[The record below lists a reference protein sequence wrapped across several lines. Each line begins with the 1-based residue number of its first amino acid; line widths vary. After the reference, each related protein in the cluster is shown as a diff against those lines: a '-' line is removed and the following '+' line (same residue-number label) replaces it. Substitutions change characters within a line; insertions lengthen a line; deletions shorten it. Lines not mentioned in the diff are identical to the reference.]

1 MKCPKCGEKLKK
13 DFLYCEKCG
22 EEIRIV
28 PDFEPE
34 IENSIIETLSAVAE
48 EMSPTAENETEADP
62 EEEFDVEPEH
72 KWKRRI
78 FIGISTLCLL
88 IIGVFA
94 FVFFRGIYLDNYYKR
109 QLEGAQLAYNQKDYV
124 QAAAFY
130 ENALKMEEDNSILIS
145 YADCLYEIGNVDQA
159 LSNYYAVIE
168 KEPDNEMAYAR
179 IIAIYEKEEDYAEI
193 NRLLSSCD
201 SQNIKNQFQNYMS
214 IDPVFSY
221 EGGEYGHVI
230 PLKIQAPT
238 TGTIYYS
245 LDGSDPRY
253 GGMEYT
259 SPLFLRYGEY
269 VVKAVF
275 INDFGLA
282 SEVVEARYLV
292 EGTQPEQPVVIP
304 ESGQFNLPQMI
315 SIEVPKG
322 CSVYYTVD
330 GTIPDEN
337 SFIYGEPIPMKEG
350 VTNYRF
356 VTKSADGVYSEV
368 TARSYQLVVET
379 NYTAVESVYRLK
391 HRLLELGRIQ
401 DLEGSLENMSGK
413 NIYVY
418 NSIQIVQD
426 KIFHIIYEYY
436 QEGNNSRNMTGN
448 IYGID
453 VSNGYVYKIIKDENG
468 AETLDPV

>member
-34 IENSIIETLSAVAE
+34 IENSIIETLSAVAVQMGPPV
-48 EMSPTAENETEADP
+48 EMEPETETEDDFA
-62 EEEFDVEPEH
+62 VEPEH
-72 KWKRRI
+72 KWKRRVLA
-78 FIGISTLCLL
+78 GISLLCLF

-94 FVFFRGIYLDNYYKR
+94 FVFFRGMYRDNYFNR
-109 QLEGAQLAYNQKDYV
+109 QLENAQSAYNQKDYV

-130 ENALKMEEDNSILIS
+130 ENALKMDKNNSLLIS
-145 YADCLYEIGNVDQA
+145 YADCLYEIGKVDQA

-179 IIAIYEKEEDYAEI
+179 IIAIYEKEEDYEEI
-193 NRLLSSCD
+193 NRLLNACN
-201 SQNIKNQFQNYMS
+201 SQIIKNEFQNYMAV
-214 IDPVFSY
+214 DPVFNY
-221 EGGEYGHVI
+221 VAGEYDHVI

-238 TGTIYYS
+238 TGTVYYS

-253 GGMEYT
+253 GGVEYT

-275 INDFGLA
+275 INDFGLSSA
-282 SEVVEARYLV
+282 VVEATYMV
-292 EGTQPEQPVVIP
+292 DGTQPEQPVVFP

-315 SIEVPKG
+315 SIDVPKG

-356 VTKSADGVYSEV
+356 VTMNADGVYSEV

-391 HRLLELGRIQ
+391 YRLLEKERIL
-401 DLEGSLENMSGK
+401 DLEGSLANMPGK

-436 QEGNNSRNMTGN
+436 QEGNDSRNMTGN

-468 AETLDPV
+468 VEILDPV